1 MIERMRN
8 AQAVRREQSFL
19 NTPRRRAQMDM
30 AVDHAGHDRQV
41 PGIDDVSITR
51 NVARV
56 IDADDG
62 VVLENERGTTDRI

>member
-1 MIERMRN
+1 
-8 AQAVRREQSFL
+8 
-19 NTPRRRAQMDM
+19 MDM

-41 PGIDDVSITR
+41 PGIDDVRITW